1 MPKYIPN
8 SRFTDCY
15 ASVGNITFFHKDGE
29 CFFRTKAK
37 PVFPGTAGQQAQLSI
52 HQRGLQ
58 EWRNLGHD
66 EQLEWNALARTVR
79 SKRPPFNTSSHIS
92 GYNLFMSAYHG
103 LACIGDERIPEPQ
116 PIPDFPVVCLEM
128 ASSTVINETDL
139 QISFRITGGPIPEN
153 IRIIGKLQL
162 TAPGYSSHR
171 GKFRNYIGTVTGTG
185 HVTFT
190 VPDFKTVSGVELQE
204 YQVHMRYVL
213 IDAESGHRSKESSLS
228 ARTKIQG
235 ISLYIL

>member
-15 ASVGNITFFHKDGE
+15 ASVGNITFYHRDGE

-37 PVFPGTAGQQAQLSI
+37 PVFPGTERQQVQLSI

-58 EWRNLGHD
+58 EWRNLSHD

-116 PIPDFPVVCLEM
+116 PIPDFPVIHLKH
-128 ASSTVINETDL
+128 SSSIVINESDL
-139 QISFRITGGPIPEN
+139 QISFRITSAPIPETM
-153 IRIIGKLQL
+153 RIIGKLQL
-162 TAPGYSSHR
+162 TAPGYSAHR
-171 GKFRNYIGTVTGTG
+171 GKFRNHIGAVTSTG

-190 VPDFKTVSGVELQE
+190 VPDFKTICGVELQE
-204 YQVHMRYVL
+204 YQVHMRYFL
-213 IDAESGHRSKESSLS
+213 IDADSGHRSRESNLS
-228 ARTKIQG
+228 VRTEI
-235 ISLYIL
+235 

>member
-8 SRFTDCY
+8 LLFSDCY

-29 CFFRTKAK
+29 CFFKTKAR
-37 PVFPGTAGQQAQLSI
+37 PTFPGTAGQQVQLCI

-103 LACIGDERIPEPQ
+103 LACIGDERIPEPK
-116 PIPDFPVVCLEM
+116 PLPDFPVISLEIES
-128 ASSTVINETDL
+128 AKAINNTDL
-139 QISFRITGGPIPEN
+139 QVSYRITGDNIHEN
-153 IRIIGKLQL
+153 LVIIGKLQL
-162 TAPGYSSHR
+162 TAPGFKSHR
-171 GKFRNYIGTVTGTG
+171 GKFRNYVG
-185 HVTFT
+185 HISSSIYVTF
-190 VPDFKTVSGVELQE
+190 VMPNYRILSGLELQG
-204 YQVHMRYVL
+204 YLVHLRYFL
-213 IDAESGHRSKESSLS
+213 IDADSGYRSRESSLDVS
-228 ARTKIQG
+228 
-235 ISLYIL
+235 ISI

>member
-15 ASVGNITFFHKDGE
+15 ASVGNITFYHRDGE

-37 PVFPGTAGQQAQLSI
+37 PMFPGTAGQQVQLSI

-58 EWRNLGHD
+58 EWRNLGHE

-79 SKRPPFNTSSHIS
+79 SKRPPFNTSTHIS

-139 QISFRITGGPIPEN
+139 QISFRITGDIIPMN
-153 IRIIGKLQL
+153 IRVVGKLQL
-162 TAPGYSSHR
+162 TAPGYSPHR
-171 GKFRNYIGTVTGTG
+171 GKFRNHVGTIGNDG
-185 HVTFT
+185 HVTFIMHEY
-190 VPDFKTVSGVELQE
+190 KAVSGLDLRE
-204 YQVHMRYVL
+204 YQIHMRYFL
-213 IDAESGHRSKESSLS
+213 IDSQSGHRSKEWSL
-228 ARTKIQG
+228 AEGVCI
-235 ISLYIL
+235 

>member
-15 ASVGNITFFHKDGE
+15 ASVGNITFYHRDGE

-37 PVFPGTAGQQAQLSI
+37 PVFPGTAGQQVQLSI

-58 EWRNLGHD
+58 EWRNLSHD

-103 LACIGDERIPEPQ
+103 LACIGDARIPEPQ
-116 PIPDFPVVCLEM
+116 PIPDFPVIHLKH
-128 ASSTVINETDL
+128 SSSIVINESDM
-139 QISFRITGGPIPEN
+139 QISFRITDAPIPETM
-153 IRIIGKLQL
+153 RIIGKLQL
-162 TAPGYSSHR
+162 TAPGYSAHR
-171 GKFRNYIGTVTGTG
+171 GKFRNHIGAVTSTG

-190 VPDFKTVSGVELQE
+190 VPDFKTICGVELQE
-204 YQVHMRYVL
+204 YQVHMRYFL
-213 IDAESGHRSKESSLS
+213 IDADSGHRSRESNLS
-228 ARTKIQG
+228 VRTEI
-235 ISLYIL
+235 